1 MTQKLVVTFLI
12 VAIIVAISN
21 YSGIDTTTV
30 AAAIGMILSIYLL
43 LSLLILRARVN
54 LISWKLKLNEP
65 ELQGQYLNELYKK
78 E

>member
-65 ELQGQYLNELYKK
+65 ELQEQYLNELYKK